1 MSFKPKTS
9 DYWTMQAC
17 CDYIYKLT
25 NIKRKPNTILT
36 WGRSGLVGQH
46 GKRVKL
52 KTVLRIKHRYCTQIW
67 LDNFL
72 REIG

>member
-1 MSFKPKTS
+1 MSFKPKTT
-9 DYWTMQAC
+9 DYMTLQAC

-25 NIKRKPNTILT
+25 NIKRKPNTILS

-52 KTVLRIKHRYCTQIW
+52 KLVSRIRHKYCTKAW
-67 LDNFL
+67 LDKFL
-72 REIG
+72 TEVG